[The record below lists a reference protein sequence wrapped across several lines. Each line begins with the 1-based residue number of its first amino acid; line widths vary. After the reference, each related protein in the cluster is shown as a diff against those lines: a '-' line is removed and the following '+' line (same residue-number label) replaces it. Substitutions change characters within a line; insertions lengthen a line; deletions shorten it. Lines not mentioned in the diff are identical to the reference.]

1 MLKFLQDGYK
11 CTKKSEA
18 DRNNYGLQL
27 RQALENFTET
37 FLPHMEEE
45 EEVKSLYFYI
55 LLLCIDY

>member
-11 CTKKSEA
+11 CTKKSDL

-27 RQALENFTET
+27 RQELEDFTET

-45 EEVKSLYFYI
+45 EEVLV
-55 LLLCIDY
+55 